1 MLVTIASF
9 AYPIEAN
16 LAKTRLEAE
25 GIDCVLT
32 NEHFASMGWAW
43 SLAIGGVG
51 LQVRESDAERAAEI
65 LESEPDD
72 EDGVDED

>member
-1 MLVTIASF
+1 MLITIANF

-16 LAKTRLEAE
+16 LAKTRLESE

-32 NEHFASMGWAW
+32 NEHFAGLNWVW
-43 SLAIGGVG
+43 PLAVGGVG

-65 LESEPDD
+65 LEGEPHEEDD
-72 EDGVDED
+72 VDRD